1 MQNVALVTGASRGL
15 GRQIALALGAAGF
28 AVVATSR
35 TLVEGEG
42 RHDGMGGVAVPGSV
56 ESTVADIEAAGGTAL
71 GLRLD
76 LIDRASIETAVA
88 DTIARFGRIDVLVN
102 NGIYQGP
109 AAMAKLNDLDI
120 EDAERVVMGNFTNQ
134 FFLSRLVL
142 RQMMAQGQG
151 RLIFMST
158 MSSAMPA
165 VGASGLFYN
174 GPKAAFNKIPDY
186 INFEHGHDGISAFL
200 IEPDFSMTD
209 TLRAVL
215 GDEAEKIGL
224 GIRKPRDPAETAR
237 TVVWLAGH
245 PDAPKLAGPEM
256 MNAPDF
262 FREHG
267 IDPDA

>member
-1 MQNVALVTGASRGL
+1 MQKVAFVTGASRGL

-28 AVVATSR
+28 LVVVTSR
-35 TLVEGEG
+35 TLVEGQG
-42 RHDGMGGVAVPGSV
+42 RHDAMGGVAVPGSV
-56 ESTVADIEAAGGTAL
+56 ASTVADIEAAGGTAL

-76 LIDRASIETAVA
+76 LIDRASIDAAVA
-88 DTIARFGRIDVLVN
+88 ETIHRFGRIDVLVN

-109 AAMAKLNDLDI
+109 AAQARLNELDL
-120 EDAERVVMGNFTNQ
+120 EDAERVVAGNFTNQ
-134 FFLSRLVL
+134 FHLSRLVL
-142 RQMMAQGQG
+142 RQMIAQGQG
-151 RLIFMST
+151 RQIFMST

-174 GPKAAFNKIPDY
+174 APKAAFNKIPDY
-186 INFEHGHDGISAFL
+186 INFEHGQDGISAFL

-215 GDEAEKIGL
+215 GDEAEKIGR
-224 GIRKPRDPAETAR
+224 GMRAPRDPAETAR
-237 TVVWLAGH
+237 TVVWLAHH
-245 PDAPKLAGPEM
+245 PDAPALAGPDM

-262 FREHG
+262 FTERG